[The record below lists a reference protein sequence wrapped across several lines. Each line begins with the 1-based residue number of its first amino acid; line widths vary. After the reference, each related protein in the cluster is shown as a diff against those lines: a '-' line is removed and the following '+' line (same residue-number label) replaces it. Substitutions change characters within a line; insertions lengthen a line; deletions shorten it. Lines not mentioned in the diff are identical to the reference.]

1 MLGSLLWRG
10 LVAGLLAG
18 LVGFGVA
25 RWIGEP
31 QVDRAIAF
39 EDYVDALHPAPDA
52 PATSGGPLVSRS
64 EQESSGLA
72 TGAVIFGV
80 AIGGIFALVFAAALG
95 RLGTH
100 TVRGTAA
107 LLGLLGFVAVY
118 LTPFLKYPANPPSV
132 GDQDTIGSRT
142 GWYLAIMLIGVVAM
156 VAAVSVRKRLVGRLG
171 SWNATLA
178 VVGGYAVAVVIAYAL
193 LPTIDEVPQQ
203 ALPTV
208 VHAVGDA
215 GVTFPPVV
223 LWRFRLASLA
233 IQAVIWTVI
242 SLAFGVLAERWYRST
257 GAPRRRERDD
267 PMLAAFRR

>member
-1 MLGSLLWRG
+1 VLGNLLWRG

-18 LVGFGVA
+18 VVGFGVA

-39 EDYVDALHPAPDA
+39 EDYTDALHPAPDA
-52 PATSGGPLVSRS
+52 PTTPDAPLVSRS
-64 EQESSGLA
+64 EQRSSGLA

-80 AIGGIFALVFAAALG
+80 AIGGIFALVFAVGLG

-118 LTPFLKYPANPPSV
+118 LTPFLKYPANPPAV
-132 GDQDTIGSRT
+132 GDPDTIGRRT
-142 GWYLAIMLIGVVAM
+142 GWYVTIMLIGVVAM
-156 VAAVSVRKRLVGRLG
+156 VAAVLVRRRLVGRLG
-171 SWNATLA
+171 GWNATLA
-178 VVGGYAVAVVIAYAL
+178 VVAGYAAVVVVAYAL

-208 VHAVGDA
+208 VGAVTDA
-215 GVTFPPVV
+215 GATFPPVV
-223 LWRFRLASLA
+223 LWRFRMASLA
-233 IQAVIWTVI
+233 IQAVIWAVL
-242 SLAFGVLAERWYRST
+242 SLGFGVLAERYFRAT
-257 GAPRRRERDD
+257 GAPRRREHDD
-267 PMLAAFRR
+267 PLLAAFRS